1 MTAGDL
7 SSLEARV
14 KRDLVRPN
22 RAHTGYRRAFG
33 WHASVGIWVV
43 LGALWTVQG
52 LGYVDGSV
60 MTDER
65 AWAVIGPVVILI
77 GLVALWYG
85 MRARR
90 RRG

>member
-1 MTAGDL
+1 M
-7 SSLEARV
+7 R
-14 KRDLVRPN
+14 
-22 RAHTGYRRAFG
+22 G
-33 WHASVGIWVV
+33 WFRLTVGLLAVV

-52 LGYVDGSV
+52 LGYVSGSLLTGRRV
-60 MTDER
+60 WT
-65 AWAVIGPVVILI
+65 AVGPVVVLI

>member
-1 MTAGDL
+1 M
-7 SSLEARV
+7 R
-14 KRDLVRPN
+14 
-22 RAHTGYRRAFG
+22 G
-33 WHASVGIWVV
+33 WFRLTMGLLAVV

-60 MTDER
+60 MSGR
-65 AWAVIGPVVILI
+65 RVWAVVGPVVVLI